1 MLEFKFKIRE
11 TTRNGRL
18 LKDLFKTDD
27 DVCCR
32 IPLSKVCGKCCD
44 EVDDQSKI
52 VNCFIC
58 KNNYHA
64 SCLTHTLS
72 PDCLSALTANPH
84 LWWFCAACT
93 TTSEVAHGEQKSAPD
108 QVAQPMPLLS
118 SFFNSSS
125 KVSTSPQVQQPVPPA
140 SAEILSVAPNGN
152 DVSAAKMND
161 VKRFVTDTL
170 KTVPV
175 EFITAN
181 DKSKKISIGFRDSDT
196 RQKADAL
203 VNAND
208 TLRSYGYSSKMS
220 NKMLPKVTI
229 SNVSIDI
236 LDGIDLEGANG
247 DVDQI
252 RDIKKHSVIMKIIEK
267 NPSVKALHDEGH
279 TLQVVYLNTNKRT
292 TDKTTREELTIGL
305 KVSPAIYQVLLH
317 QQAGSIYI
325 GNRRY
330 KVTDRFFVKQCYHCQ
345 MIGHTSQSC
354 QEALANRP
362 PKCMYCAGSHRSAEC
377 TKKRNKTDH
386 ACARC
391 LASTSTSDSQAAK
404 THNAGSNQCP
414 IIVRETRRLA
424 ALTDFTS
431 KNMRS
436 GRAGGVGFIFDP
448 SRINPIRNDVKSHS
462 SFEAVECI
470 INSVQK
476 PIRLCTIYRS
486 TQSKGKYEETK
497 MTKFFEEF
505 EEYLDSL
512 ILKTGIP
519 VICGDFNIH
528 IEDITNI
535 HAKRFKSLYE
545 SKGFVQHVVGPT
557 HNSGGTLDL
566 VLSLQSVSDALIISE
581 IVVDPN
587 TGTASDHYLIKFEIP
602 VAFKNRS
609 ARSYEEKEVREYKNI
624 CVDKFRE
631 DLFTNLISGK
641 CQAAKRNRQRAKRRL
656 KKAKQKL
663 HDNPLA
669 DINIEEI
676 RADHHEKSVDAAI
689 TINTARD
696 NFYGKQLDSY
706 KGDARG
712 TYKVINKLLDKEYGS
727 NKVPNGEDQ
736 DVANRLKD
744 FFHNKVKNI
753 YSGITAEIDS
763 VQCIDKSPQLT
774 PAAKSSFCEF
784 REVSVS
790 DLESIIKSMPDKSSS
805 LDAIPFWL
813 FKECLPEMLPITH
826 YIVNQS
832 LKEGV
837 FPEDLKIASI
847 RPKLKKPTLDVDD
860 LCNYRP
866 ISNLTFLSKIL
877 EKVVHDQLNT
887 YVTTNNL
894 YAKFQSGYRKHH
906 SCETA
911 VTRIHNDILMLI
923 DKKTNVL
930 LLLLDLS
937 AAFDTINHS
946 LLLQKLKHSFGITN
960 IVLKWLTSYLSNRKF
975 KVFVK
980 KGESEE
986 CNLEIGVPQENNKL
1000 GKQQIKF
1007 IS

>member
-108 QVAQPMPLLS
+108 QVDIMNTFNEQFSVLKNELMLNMNDAIEKKLSSVVEKINVPKQVAQPMPLLS

-414 IIVRETRRLA
+414 ILVRETRRLA

-631 DLFTNLISGK
+631 DLFTSAINQIGFECLDHAVSLYTDTVSSILDKHAPLITKRFTVQKSDFWDEK

-696 NFYGKQLDSY
+696 NFYRKQLDSY

-763 VQCIDKSPQLT
+763 VQCIDKSSQLT

-860 LCNYRP
+860 LSNYRP

-877 EKVVHDQLNT
+877 EKV
-887 YVTTNNL
+887 
-894 YAKFQSGYRKHH
+894 
-906 SCETA
+906 
-911 VTRIHNDILMLI
+911 M
-923 DKKTNVL
+923 
-930 LLLLDLS
+930 
-937 AAFDTINHS
+937 IN
-946 LLLQKLKHSFGITN
+946 
-960 IVLKWLTSYLSNRKF
+960 
-975 KVFVK
+975 
-980 KGESEE
+980 
-986 CNLEIGVPQENNKL
+986 
-1000 GKQQIKF
+1000 
-1007 IS
+1007 

>member
-108 QVAQPMPLLS
+108 QVDIMNTFNEQFSVLKNELMLNMNDAIEKKLSSVVEKINVPKQVAQPMPLLS

-377 TKKRNKTDH
+377 SKKRNKTDH

-414 IIVRETRRLA
+414 ILVRETRRLA

-431 KNMRS
+431 KNMR
-436 GRAGGVGFIFDP
+436 
-448 SRINPIRNDVKSHS
+448 
-462 SFEAVECI
+462 
-470 INSVQK
+470 
-476 PIRLCTIYRS
+476 
-486 TQSKGKYEETK
+486 
-497 MTKFFEEF
+497 
-505 EEYLDSL
+505 
-512 ILKTGIP
+512 
-519 VICGDFNIH
+519 
-528 IEDITNI
+528 
-535 HAKRFKSLYE
+535 
-545 SKGFVQHVVGPT
+545 
-557 HNSGGTLDL
+557 
-566 VLSLQSVSDALIISE
+566 
-581 IVVDPN
+581 
-587 TGTASDHYLIKFEIP
+587 
-602 VAFKNRS
+602 
-609 ARSYEEKEVREYKNI
+609 
-624 CVDKFRE
+624 
-631 DLFTNLISGK
+631 
-641 CQAAKRNRQRAKRRL
+641 
-656 KKAKQKL
+656 
-663 HDNPLA
+663 
-669 DINIEEI
+669 
-676 RADHHEKSVDAAI
+676 
-689 TINTARD
+689 
-696 NFYGKQLDSY
+696 
-706 KGDARG
+706 
-712 TYKVINKLLDKEYGS
+712 
-727 NKVPNGEDQ
+727 
-736 DVANRLKD
+736 
-744 FFHNKVKNI
+744 
-753 YSGITAEIDS
+753 
-763 VQCIDKSPQLT
+763 
-774 PAAKSSFCEF
+774 
-784 REVSVS
+784 
-790 DLESIIKSMPDKSSS
+790 
-805 LDAIPFWL
+805 
-813 FKECLPEMLPITH
+813 
-826 YIVNQS
+826 
-832 LKEGV
+832 
-837 FPEDLKIASI
+837 
-847 RPKLKKPTLDVDD
+847 
-860 LCNYRP
+860 
-866 ISNLTFLSKIL
+866 
-877 EKVVHDQLNT
+877 
-887 YVTTNNL
+887 
-894 YAKFQSGYRKHH
+894 
-906 SCETA
+906 
-911 VTRIHNDILMLI
+911 
-923 DKKTNVL
+923 
-930 LLLLDLS
+930 
-937 AAFDTINHS
+937 
-946 LLLQKLKHSFGITN
+946 
-960 IVLKWLTSYLSNRKF
+960 
-975 KVFVK
+975 
-980 KGESEE
+980 
-986 CNLEIGVPQENNKL
+986 
-1000 GKQQIKF
+1000 
-1007 IS
+1007 